1 MYRKKF
7 DLGEPEIPL
16 KLSSP
21 PKDKKQR
28 KRSHGDQTEAG
39 PVKKKRKRKKDEEA
53 RTDGEGSAKKKTKVR
68 D

>member
-1 MYRKKF
+1 M
-7 DLGEPEIPL
+7 

-21 PKDKKQR
+21 PKDRKQR

-53 RTDGEGSAKKKTKVR
+53 RTDGEGSAKKKAKVR
-68 D
+68 V